1 MQFSKLLNY
10 CFILWSIHFIN
21 VSDELKQSSVLLNN
35 IKTGHLTQDYS
46 EFIEGF
52 IKFGKQNFYKIKSFI
67 MIIINYI
74 D

>member
-21 VSDELKQSSVLLNN
+21 VSDELKQNNSVLLNK
-35 IKTGHLTQDYS
+35 IKISHLSQDYS

-52 IKFGKQNFYKIKSFI
+52 IKFGKQNFY
-67 MIIINYI
+67 
-74 D
+74 

>member
-21 VSDELKQSSVLLNN
+21 VSDELKQNNSVLLNK
-35 IKTGHLTQDYS
+35 IKISHLSQDYS

-52 IKFGKQNFYKIKSFI
+52 IKFGKQNFFKIKSFI
-67 MIIINYI
+67 IVIYI

>member
-35 IKTGHLTQDYS
+35 IKTGHLTHDYS

-52 IKFGKQNFYKIKSFI
+52 IKFGKQNFY
-67 MIIINYI
+67 
-74 D
+74 